1 MEMLLS
7 KVYGT
12 ISIRELCNRQGK
24 RQLVM
29 MKEDDMH

>member
-1 MEMLLS
+1 MLLS

-12 ISIRELCNRQGK
+12 ISIRELRNRQGK